1 MVRAIASQRLPK
13 FRKILP
19 LGNDNMNFPAASSG
33 ASGAKDTSLDGPLVW
48 LGLADLIF
56 LWTHDSVEKYSF

>member
-33 ASGAKDTSLDGPLVW
+33 ASGAKDTSLDGPLV
-48 LGLADLIF
+48 
-56 LWTHDSVEKYSF
+56 